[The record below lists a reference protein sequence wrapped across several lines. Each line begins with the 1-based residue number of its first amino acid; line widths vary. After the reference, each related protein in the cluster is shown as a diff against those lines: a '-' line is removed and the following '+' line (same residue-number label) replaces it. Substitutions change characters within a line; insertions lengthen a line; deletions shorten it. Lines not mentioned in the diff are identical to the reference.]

1 MMRLRPPAR
10 AIALTGFMATGKT
23 TVGRLLAQRLGLGFV
38 DTDEMIERTAGRE
51 IDEIFASDG
60 EEHFRD
66 LESAAL
72 QEALREGDRV
82 ISTGGGML
90 LREANVQALREAG
103 PIICLTAEPEEI
115 LQRTTGDETRPLLQV
130 ADPAQRIAEL
140 LDARQEA
147 YARAD
152 YHVETTGRAAEDVCG
167 EVLALLHE
175 DPRARWLTPQRTRV
189 PVGVEG
195 ASYEVVVGRG
205 LLGELGE
212 LYPAPSAG
220 TCAALVT
227 TDRIGPLYAQ
237 RAAEGL
243 RPEGWDVRVLT
254 VPDGE
259 ASKSLSVYGEL
270 CEGMA
275 AAGLDRGSTVF
286 ALGGGVVGD
295 LAGFAAATYMR
306 GIDLVHLPTSLLAQV
321 DSSVGGKTAIDLS
334 AGKNLIGAFHQPRA
348 VFADVEALHTLP
360 EAEVRSGL
368 GEIIKH
374 ACCFDAEMFDFMA
387 ASRKAVLRG
396 DRAAREYLVARNCQI
411 KAEVVA
417 EDPTEQGVRAVLN
430 YGHTVG
436 HALER
441 AAPQWGLRHG
451 EVVGIGMVAESRLA
465 VHLGIAAEETAKR
478 QRELIEAYGLPTVAT
493 GVDADEAAAALRRDK
508 KIVGGR
514 LRLPLV
520 PEIGSFVI
528 VEDVD
533 VATVEDALRAVVQ

>member
-1 MMRLRPPAR
+1 MRLRPPAR
-10 AIALTGFMATGKT
+10 AIAITGFMATGKT
-23 TVGRLLAQRLGLGFV
+23 TVGRLVAERLGLGHV

-51 IDEIFASDG
+51 IAEIFASDG
-60 EEHFRD
+60 EKHFRD
-66 LESAAL
+66 LESVAL
-72 QEALREGDRV
+72 QEALSEQGRV
-82 ISTGGGML
+82 VSTGGGML
-90 LREANVQALREAG
+90 LRDSNVEALREAG

-115 LQRTTGDETRPLLQV
+115 LQRTAGDETRPLLQV
-130 ADPAQRIAEL
+130 ADPAKRVAEL
-140 LDARQEA
+140 LDARREA
-147 YARAD
+147 YGRAD
-152 YHVETTGRAAEDVCG
+152 YHVETTGRSAEDVC
-167 EVLALLHE
+167 ERVLALLRD
-175 DPRARWLTPQRTRV
+175 DPRARWLTGQRTRV
-189 PVGVEG
+189 PVDVAG
-195 ASYEVVVGRG
+195 ASYCVTVGRG

-212 LYPAPSAG
+212 LYPAPGSG

-227 TDRIGPLYAQ
+227 TDTVGPLYAEP
-237 RAAEGL
+237 AAEGL
-243 RPEGWDVRVLT
+243 GAGGWDVRVLT

-259 ASKSLSVYGEL
+259 ASKSLGVYGEL
-270 CEGMA
+270 CEEMA

-306 GIDLVHLPTSLLAQV
+306 GIALVHLPTSLLAQV

-348 VFADVEALHTLP
+348 VFADVDTLQTLP
-360 EAEVRSGL
+360 EAELRSGL

-387 ASRKAVLRG
+387 ANREAVVGG
-396 DRAAREYLVARNCQI
+396 DGPAREYLVARNCQI
-411 KAEVVA
+411 KAGVVA
-417 EDPTEQGVRAVLN
+417 EDPTEQGVRVVLN

-451 EVVGIGMVAESRLA
+451 EVVGIGMAAESRLA
-465 VHLGIAAEETAKR
+465 VQLGVAAEETARR
-478 QRELIEAYGLPTVAT
+478 QRELIEAYGLPTVAE
-493 GVDADEAAAALRRDK
+493 GVDADAAAAALRRDK

-520 PEIGSFVI
+520 PRIGSFVI

-533 VATVEDALRAVVQ
+533 VGSVEHALRAVVR